1 MPEMSEERKGI
12 VYTFLAYAMWGVL
25 PLFWKL
31 LEHVDSVEVL
41 VGRVVWS
48 FIFTVLAILMI
59 GQRSAL
65 FGDLQYLW
73 QHKKQ
78 LVSLVAASFMITVN
92 WFVFIY
98 AVNSHQMLETSLGYY
113 INPLISVLFGMLFFK
128 ERLTRVQLGA
138 VLIALVGVLIMTINY
153 ARLPWIALCLAFSFA
168 TYGVLKKRVVL
179 DALRGLAIETLFT
192 LPIALILYAY
202 LFQKGTASFLHISLS
217 TDVLLMASGVVTA
230 IPLICFAKGAQR
242 IPLYLIGFLQYIA
255 PTTMLII
262 GVVLYKEPFTKM
274 EILAFSAIWLALALF
289 SLSTLR
295 EQLMKKRKLA

>member
-1 MPEMSEERKGI
+1 MSEERKGI

-192 LPIALILYAY
+192 LPIALVLYAY

>member
-1 MPEMSEERKGI
+1 MSEERKGI

>member
-1 MPEMSEERKGI
+1 M
-12 VYTFLAYAMWGVL
+12 
-25 PLFWKL
+25 
-31 LEHVDSVEVL
+31 
-41 VGRVVWS
+41 
-48 FIFTVLAILMI
+48 
-59 GQRSAL
+59 
-65 FGDLQYLW
+65 
-73 QHKKQ
+73 
-78 LVSLVAASFMITVN
+78 
-92 WFVFIY
+92 
-98 AVNSHQMLETSLGYY
+98 
-113 INPLISVLFGMLFFK
+113 
-128 ERLTRVQLGA
+128 TRVQLGA

-192 LPIALILYAY
+192 LPIALVLYAY

>member
-1 MPEMSEERKGI
+1 MSEERKGI

-31 LEHVDSVEVL
+31 LEHVDSIEVL
-41 VGRVVWS
+41 LGRVVWS
-48 FIFTVLAILMI
+48 FIFTVLAILLF
-59 GQRSAL
+59 GQRKAL
-65 FGDLQYLW
+65 FEDLQYLW

-78 LVSLVAASFMITVN
+78 LVSLVAASFMIAVN
-92 WFVFIY
+92 WFIFIY

-128 ERLTRVQLGA
+128 ERLTRAQLGA
-138 VLIALVGVLIMTINY
+138 VLIALMGVLIMTINY
-153 ARLPWIALCLAFSFA
+153 GRLPWIALCLALSFA
-168 TYGVLKKRVVL
+168 IYGVLKKRIAL

-192 LPIALILYAY
+192 LPIALVLYAY
-202 LFQKGTASFLHISLS
+202 LFQQGTASFLHISLS
-217 TDVLLMASGVVTA
+217 TDLLMIASGVVTA

-262 GVVLYKEPFTKM
+262 GVVLFKEPFTKV
-274 EILAFSAIWLALALF
+274 ELLAFSFIWLALALF
-289 SLSTLR
+289 SISTLR
-295 EQLMKKRKLA
+295 EQFMKKRKLA